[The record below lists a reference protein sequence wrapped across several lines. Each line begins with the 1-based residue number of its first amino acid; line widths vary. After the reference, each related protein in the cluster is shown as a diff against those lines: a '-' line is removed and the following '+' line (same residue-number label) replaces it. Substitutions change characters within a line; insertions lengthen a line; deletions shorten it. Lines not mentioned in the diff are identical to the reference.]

1 VPEALPAEPA
11 DVVVERVDP
20 DPERQVALELGSAP
34 AEHQVTRLL
43 AERGELVEQARLA
56 DSRLAA
62 EGDESGRRTAQAG
75 QRRLQCRELV
85 AAADE

>member
-1 VPEALPAEPA
+1 
-11 DVVVERVDP
+11 
-20 DPERQVALELGSAP
+20 
-34 AEHQVTRLL
+34 VTGLL

-56 DSRLAA
+56 DPRLAA
-62 EGDESGRRTAQAG
+62 QRDESGRRAAQAV